1 MVSYTIKRLDGSS
14 LTWLAVDGQSVS
26 VAQCWEEWPE
36 PRHPE
41 MFPGMQLRRSRESYP
56 GSRKLR
62 QGRFKVEACVN
73 VVGIV
78 LVRSVDDIF
87 VYHTTLHSNVLES
100 WWMEYLEELGD
111 ILNGDLVPELVAYH
125 ECV

>member
-1 MVSYTIKRLDGSS
+1 M
-14 LTWLAVDGQSVS
+14 
-26 VAQCWEEWPE
+26 
-36 PRHPE
+36 
-41 MFPGMQLRRSRESYP
+41 
-56 GSRKLR
+56 
-62 QGRFKVEACVN
+62 EACVN

-87 VYHTTLHSNVLES
+87 VYHTKLHSNVLES

-111 ILNGDLVPELVAYH
+111 ILNGDLVPDLVAYH